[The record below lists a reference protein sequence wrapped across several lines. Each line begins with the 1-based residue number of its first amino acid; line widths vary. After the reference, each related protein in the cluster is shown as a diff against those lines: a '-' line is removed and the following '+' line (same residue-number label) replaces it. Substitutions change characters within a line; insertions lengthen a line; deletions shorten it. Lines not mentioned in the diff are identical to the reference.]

1 MNNAEETREQKFA
14 KACPFVGLGVIDDKD
29 LLFERE
35 NEIAHLTGLMQIRD
49 CSVVYGRSGVGKS
62 SILSAGLSPALKE
75 IKGYPGKPTVSICRK
90 WSKNP
95 IADLYGQLLEDTD
108 SMESSSSEH
117 GSLDDLET
125 LLGKLA
131 EKGPIYL
138 ILDQFEE
145 LFNIG
150 DETDGNT
157 DLRTVFLGEQ
167 LIRIIDDE
175 RLRTNVLLSLRSDS
189 IDDLRILQRHIPDLL
204 NEPFSVEPVAATH
217 LESLLNRTIAYANE
231 HPENKHALKKVL
243 GIEASIED
251 LLLEELLKSSPEGV
265 RSPWNP
271 LRHTGFGFQE
281 DKFQEDKQKQG
292 YIDLPY
298 LQLAMQRLWDKA
310 ARQTPYPQKV
320 RLSKGVLKKL
330 HGMPGI
336 MESYVQ
342 DCLGDD
348 SPLKKHEP
356 VKQLSVKQCIQRW
369 RQHRREYTP
378 RQENRVTK
386 WLAKAELRTHSE
398 KEKKEKFSGKEQD
411 LVAHLFEYMVTESGH
426 KLAQTLGHL
435 EQLCKG
441 TSSTCGPCLNKIGK
455 KGESDGKA
463 RIREV
468 LEPLAVEGD
477 PTHRLLRKIP
487 ATSEKGEGKAYT
499 LYHDRLAE
507 PVWNW
512 SKGRL
517 EDIRRCELKRKQL
530 IGGGVGAL
538 FGIIV
543 GLATGFYIENK
554 HLQEEQRQTIAKLL
568 ISDSRV
574 EEKAGSARIA
584 LATEA
589 LLRNPDNSEAT
600 DALRNALAAT
610 WPNASSDETGAWP
623 TEAKNT
629 IDISTLTSE
638 TCPAFVSPKIGDK
651 TGEIQSWLAP
661 IQPDKPDR
669 RVRVQQTI
677 APVSRDTILTVVDC
691 HSGRMLMKE
700 SIEHGVVDVDF
711 APEGERLAILT
722 ADNKIR
728 AWRLD
733 PFRLDFTH
741 SHPTPVERI
750 GFGEEGRL
758 FRLID
763 HQEKTENWLV
773 DNRGG
778 VYTLPTPNAS
788 SPLPSDEKTVYAQN
802 AELWSSDLADGGARR
817 SLGPVP
823 DGEVN
828 DIRFSPDGQAIY
840 LDTGYP
846 GTESDGT
853 EPVSM
858 YDSRLYYHDKLVVS
872 YTGKVSTEREPTV
885 FAFHPARD
893 SFAMARRD
901 GSVALCDYS
910 KRDAKPSCSIRYTG
924 KPDTNVQQ
932 VQWRALAFAGEA
944 VLLGAASSGQLR
956 VWDLDR
962 EDYQDVAVADN
973 VEIEAIRA
981 GLANERVA
989 LMTTDGKT
997 RLWALRD
1004 GVLRHERDLD
1014 GIIAFSKDGQ
1024 AMARLTEDK
1033 TVWLEWL
1040 ARGVGSA
1047 LEFPIEKMSEAGV
1060 GDPQDVA
1067 LSPDGAYLAVLG
1079 AGISG
1084 SGKRIALYSTEHRE
1098 VVTSFLALPFAKTL
1112 EFASRRYLNVADS
1125 IGESHLMLW
1134 KPEDLIALAR
1144 ERYLDEE
1151 MKPGKGVCLAISNYL
1166 PESEEPKLCPSA
1178 PSPGRPTPPL
1188 PSP

>member
-1 MNNAEETREQKFA
+1 MNNAEETRKQKFA

-75 IKGYPGKPTVSICRK
+75 IEGYSGKPTVFICKK

-95 IADLYGQLLEDTD
+95 IADLYGELSKDTD
-108 SMESSSSEH
+108 YTESSSSGH
-117 GSLDDLET
+117 GDFDDLKI
-125 LLGKLA
+125 LLEKLA
-131 EKGPIYL
+131 DQGPIYL

-150 DETDGNT
+150 DETDGNM
-157 DLRTVFLGEQ
+157 DLRAVFLGEQ
-167 LIRIIDDE
+167 LIRIIDDK

-204 NEPFSVEPVAATH
+204 NEPFSVEPVAATR
-217 LESLLNRTIAYANE
+217 LKSLLNRTIAYANE
-231 HPENKHALKKVL
+231 HPSNKHALKKAL
-243 GIEASIED
+243 GIEVSIED
-251 LLLEELLKSSPEGV
+251 SLLEELLKSDPEGV
-265 RSPWNP
+265 LSPWNP
-271 LRHTGFGFQE
+271 LRHTGFG
-281 DKFQEDKQKQG
+281 FQEDKQKQG

-320 RLSKGVLKKL
+320 RLSKGMLKKL

-336 MESYVQ
+336 MESYVR

-348 SPLKKHEP
+348 SPLKKQEP

-369 RQHRREYTP
+369 RQHRLEHTP
-378 RQENRVTK
+378 YQENRVTK
-386 WLAKAELRTHSE
+386 WRAKADIQILPE
-398 KEKKEKFSGKEQD
+398 KGKKEKFSGNEQD
-411 LVAHLFEYMVTESGH
+411 LAAHLFEYMVTESGH
-426 KLAQTLGHL
+426 KLAQTLTHL

-463 RIREV
+463 RIRGV
-468 LEPLAVEGD
+468 LESLAVEGD
-477 PTHRLLRKIP
+477 PTHWLLRKIP
-487 ATSEKGEGKAYT
+487 TTSEKGERKVYT
-499 LYHDRLAE
+499 LYHDRLAD

-512 SKGRL
+512 SKERL
-517 EDIRRCELKRKQL
+517 GGIRRCELKRKQF
-530 IGGGVGAL
+530 IGAGVGAL

-543 GLATGFYIENK
+543 GLATGFYIENER
-554 HLQEEQRQTIAKLL
+554 LQEEQRQTIAKLL

-574 EEKAGSARIA
+574 EGKAGSTRVA

-589 LLRNPDNSEAT
+589 LLRTTDNSEAT
-600 DALRNALAAT
+600 NALRNALAAT
-610 WPNASSDETGAWP
+610 WPKAPSGKTATWPSET
-623 TEAKNT
+623 KNT
-629 IDISTLTSE
+629 LDTPTSE
-638 TCPAFVSPKIGDK
+638 TCPKFLPPKIGDK
-651 TGEIQSWLAP
+651 TGETRFWLAP
-661 IQPDKPDR
+661 VQPDKPDKPDR
-669 RVRVQQTI
+669 RVWVQQTI
-677 APVSRDTILTVVDC
+677 ASASRETTLTVADC
-691 HSGRMLMKE
+691 HSGRALMEE
-700 SIEHGVVDVDF
+700 SIEHGVVNVDF
-711 APEGERLAILT
+711 GPGGKRLAILT
-722 ADNKIR
+722 ADNRVR

-741 SHPTPVERI
+741 IHPTPVERI

-763 HQEKTENWLV
+763 DQEKTKDWLV

-778 VYTLPTPNAS
+778 VSTLPVPNAS
-788 SPLPSDEKTVYAQN
+788 SPLPSDEKTAYAQDE
-802 AELWSSDLADGGARR
+802 ALWVVDLADGGARK
-817 SLGPVP
+817 SLGKPP
-823 DGEVN
+823 DGEKN

-840 LDTGYP
+840 LSIRYLANKFEEP
-846 GTESDGT
+846 
-853 EPVSM
+853 EPVLM
-858 YDSRLYYHDKLVVS
+858 LDSSFYHHGHFAVLSKDLAFKEQ
-872 YTGKVSTEREPTV
+872 KPTA
-885 FAFHPARD
+885 FAFHPSRD
-893 SFAMARRD
+893 SFAIARHN

-910 KRDAKPSCSIRYTG
+910 ERDAKPSCSIQQTE

-932 VQWRALAFAGEA
+932 RIQWTALAFAEKEI
-944 VLLGAASSGQLR
+944 LLGGTSSGELR
-956 VWDLDR
+956 VWDFDR
-962 EDYQDVAVADN
+962 EGYQDVTVADN
-973 VEIEAIRA
+973 VAIEAIRA
-981 GLANERVA
+981 GLAGKRIALLTADER
-989 LMTTDGKT
+989 T
-997 RLWALRD
+997 RLWALQD

-1014 GIIAFSKDGQ
+1014 DQVVAFSRDGRS
-1024 AMARLTEDK
+1024 MARLTMEG
-1033 TVWLEWL
+1033 TILLERLDWG
-1040 ARGVGSA
+1040 AGSA
-1047 LEFPIEKMSEAGV
+1047 LEFATKEMNDADV

-1084 SGKRIALYSTEHRE
+1084 SGKRIALYSTEPRK
-1098 VVTSFLALPFAKTL
+1098 VITSFRPPPSAKTL
-1112 EFASRRYLNVADS
+1112 EFASRRYLNFADS

-1151 MKPGKGVCLAISNYL
+1151 MKPGDGLCRIISKYL
-1166 PESEEPKLCPSA
+1166 PGSEEPELCKSGPA
-1178 PSPGRPTPPL
+1178 L
-1188 PSP
+1188 